1 MSDVVVIGAG
11 LAGLTAAGQLAE
23 AGHDVTVLERRDEV
37 GGRVRTRRTDGFTM
51 DRGFQVLFPSY
62 PAAQSELDLDALDLR
77 RFAPGA
83 TICRPGHRAVLS
95 DPLRDPGAFVE
106 SAFNRDVTLADK
118 LRVLILRRELSQ
130 TGYEAILDGEI
141 TPEADIRTYLRG
153 RGFSERF
160 IERFAAPFYGGITLD
175 RSLSTAARVFAYTF
189 KTLSTSKAAV
199 PAEGMAAIPRQLAD
213 RARAAGA
220 DIVFDTPVSAVV
232 SGGSAGGASAVSAGE
247 ADATVEADATGEAD
261 APAETGSA
269 GDALSGANSVR
280 IDTPGQSI
288 TADAA
293 IVATGSNQAAD
304 LLDIASIP
312 PDAHGCVT
320 QYYALPEPALAA
332 GTRIML
338 NAADSLTADTSAD
351 SDPDT
356 TATPVDQSVPAP
368 NTIAQ
373 LSAVAAEYAPDGT
386 VLLSATFLGE
396 QAQAASDAALRR
408 TALDTLS
415 SWYPERHFD
424 SMELVGTDRIPFAQ
438 FAQPPGTLDELPGP
452 RAPAGAVYLAGDFTR
467 WSAIQGA
474 LESGSRAASAL
485 LTDLY

>member
-1 MSDVVVIGAG
+1 MSHVVVVGAG

-23 AGHDVTVLERRDEV
+23 AGHDVTVFERRDEV

-62 PAAQSELDLDALDLR
+62 PAAQSELDLDALELR

-95 DPLRDPGAFVE
+95 DPLRDPGALVE
-106 SAFNRDVTLADK
+106 SAFNRDVTLTDK
-118 LRVLILRRELSQ
+118 LRVLVLRRELSR
-130 TGYEAILDGEI
+130 TSYEAILDGEM
-141 TPEADIRTYLRG
+141 TPEVDIRTYLQD

-189 KTLSTSKAAV
+189 KTLSTSRAAV
-199 PAEGMAAIPRQLAD
+199 PAEGMGAIPRQLAD
-213 RARAAGA
+213 RARTAGA
-220 DIVFDTPVSAVV
+220 DIVFDAPVSAVA
-232 SGGSAGGASAVSAGE
+232 AG
-247 ADATVEADATGEAD
+247 
-261 APAETGSA
+261 GSA
-269 GDALSGANSVR
+269 GDAAGVSAGETDAAGNTDTAEETGDTGDALSGENGVR
-280 IDTPGQSI
+280 IDTPNRTI

-293 IVATGSNQAAD
+293 VVATNPNQAAD
-304 LLDIASIP
+304 LLNLASIP
-312 PDAHGCVT
+312 TDAHGCVT

-338 NAADSLTADTSAD
+338 NAVDSLTADASAG

-356 TATPVDQSVPAP
+356 TAMPDDQSVPAP

-373 LSAVAAEYAPDGT
+373 LSSVASEYAPDGT
-386 VLLSATFLGE
+386 VLLSATFLGDR
-396 QAQAASDAALRR
+396 AQAASDAALRSA
-408 TALDTLS
+408 ALDTLS
-415 SWYPERHFD
+415 SWYPERQFD
-424 SMELVGTDRIPFAQ
+424 SMELVGTERLPFAQ
-438 FAQPPGTLDELPGP
+438 FAQPPGSIDELPGP

-467 WSAIQGA
+467 WSSIQGA